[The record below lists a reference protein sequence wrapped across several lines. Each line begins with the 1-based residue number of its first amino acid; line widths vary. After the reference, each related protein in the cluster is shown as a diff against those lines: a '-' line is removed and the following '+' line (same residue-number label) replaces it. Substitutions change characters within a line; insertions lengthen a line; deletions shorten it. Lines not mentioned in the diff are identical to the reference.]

1 HSDEAMENFVARLS
15 EFEEEVIVVFWGDH
29 LPGFYEEEVQ
39 ENNALQAM
47 YQTPLLI
54 FSNKKQSSGELG
66 TISPIY
72 FYNELLT
79 LKNAPVTPFQALQLE
94 MESQL
99 PALEKRRYKEH
110 NTWKED
116 RTMLSKET

>member
-1 HSDEAMENFVARLS
+1 YEETSFKVDGTGNAPEAEAYFEDLSHSDEAMENFVDRLS

-79 LKNAPVTPFQALQLE
+79 LKNAPVTPFQALQ
-94 MESQL
+94 
-99 PALEKRRYKEH
+99 
-110 NTWKED
+110 
-116 RTMLSKET
+116 